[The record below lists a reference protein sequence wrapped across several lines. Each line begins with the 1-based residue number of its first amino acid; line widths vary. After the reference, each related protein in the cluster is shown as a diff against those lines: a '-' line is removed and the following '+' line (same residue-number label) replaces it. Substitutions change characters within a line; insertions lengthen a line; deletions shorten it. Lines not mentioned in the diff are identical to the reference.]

1 MMDKITITR
10 GSVLR
15 SKYGGYGRIVEDGIL
30 KDARYI
36 RKYTV
41 FEVVSINLYTQTVIA
56 VNKANKESFSLD
68 YDYLLSTCELLSTPK
83 TAVINGLSII
93 NISEEKPVKWNI
105 VNFILGVLIEITIIS
120 VYFLLH

>member
-1 MMDKITITR
+1 MDKITITR

-15 SKYGGYGRIVEDGIL
+15 SKHGGYGRSVEDGIL

-41 FEVVSINLYTQTVIA
+41 FEVISINLYTQTVIA
-56 VNKANKESFSLD
+56 VNRATKESFSLD
-68 YDYLLSTCELLSTPK
+68 YDYLLNTCELLSTPK

-93 NISEEKPVKWNI
+93 NISKEKPVKWNA
-105 VNFILGVLIEITIIS
+105 VNFTLGVLIEITLIL